1 MEPIDTNPPEKQ
13 VEGKYKKDDYTLK
26 EWDRK
31 IEEEDARWRH
41 AGISLDQMNYAGSE
55 HFALQCKVQALI
67 NIILE
72 GDMTEEN
79 MNLNLK
85 MLRVENM
92 ERIREVVEP
101 QIAQAKLMHGVPNPS
116 VILPWMQ
123 KGAEGNGG

>member
-1 MEPIDTNPPEKQ
+1 MEPIDTNPDEQQPEEQ
-13 VEGKYKKDDYTLK
+13 KYHKGDFTLK

-31 IEEEDARWRH
+31 IEEEEARWRH
-41 AGISLDQMNYAGSE
+41 VGINLDELNYAGSE

-67 NIILE
+67 NVILE

-85 MLRVENM
+85 MLRLENM
-92 ERIREVVEP
+92 ERIRSTVEP
-101 QIAQAKLMHGVPNPS
+101 QIAQAKLLQGVHPPVPN

-123 KGAEGNGG
+123 G